1 MTAPAQSEP
10 EPGAGGRFWRIAGAG
25 VLFQG
30 GVAAIDANT
39 ILAALVFGMTGSAVA
54 VGAASAITRYGWL
67 FPQIFIAYAAQ
78 RRSRRMP
85 FYAFGAFGRAGCLF
99 AVAALLWLGG
109 GLPPALLIA
118 AFFTLW
124 TAYAFISGV
133 VAVPYN
139 DIVARSIP
147 SHFRSRMLALRFF
160 GGGLLALAVAGA
172 AHGIFNRLDFYPGYA
187 VVVLLAAVVLTA
199 SATCFVSGGEPAA
212 PPQRPADGFAAF
224 LRDGLVVLRTDRR
237 FRMFLAVQWLAGMV
251 SMALPFYILQL
262 PSSMSKVGIAGILLA
277 AQTAGALASNPLWG
291 WWGDARG
298 KLSLLALVS
307 RLNAVA
313 PAAMLIWIVWVG
325 SAGAGPAGAVP
336 AVPWFAAMFFV
347 LGAVGNGRTIAYLG
361 YLMEISPDD
370 RRPAYSGYFNALAA
384 PAALL
389 PIAGAG
395 LAAATSFTVVFAA
408 ALAAAILQ
416 VAALRLLDAAPRAR
430 NK

>member
-1 MTAPAQSEP
+1 MTAPAQTEP
-10 EPGAGGRFWRIAGAG
+10 QAGAGGRFWRIAGAG

-30 GVAAIDANT
+30 GGAAIDANT

-67 FPQIFIAYAAQ
+67 CPQIFIAYAAQ
-78 RRSRRMP
+78 RRRRRMP
-85 FYAFGAFGRAGCLF
+85 FYVFGAFGRAFCLF
-99 AVAALLWLGG
+99 LVAALLWLGG

-118 AFFTLW
+118 AFFVLW
-124 TAYAFISGV
+124 TAYAFVSGV

-172 AHGIFNRLDFYPGYA
+172 AYGLLNRLDFYAGYA
-187 VVVLLAAVVLTA
+187 AVVLLAAVVMAA

-224 LRDGLVVLRTDRR
+224 LRDGLAVVRTDRR
-237 FRMFLAVQWLAGMV
+237 FRMFLTVQWLAGAV

-262 PSSMSKVGIAGILLA
+262 PPSVSMLGIAGILLA

-313 PAAMLIWIVWVG
+313 PAAMLIWIAWVE
-325 SAGAGPAGAVP
+325 PAGAVP
-336 AVPWFAAMFFV
+336 AVPWFAALFFV

-389 PIAGAG
+389 PILGAG
-395 LAAATSFTVVFAA
+395 LAALTSFTVVFAA

-416 VAALRLLDAAPRAR
+416 VAALRLLDSSPQAG
-430 NK
+430 KE

>member
-1 MTAPAQSEP
+1 MTAPARTER

-30 GVAAIDANT
+30 GAAAIDANT

-109 GLPPALLIA
+109 GVPPALLIA
-118 AFFTLW
+118 AFFALW

-147 SHFRSRMLALRFF
+147 SRFRSRMLALRFF

-187 VVVLLAAVVLTA
+187 AVVLLAAVVLAA

-212 PPQRPADGFAAF
+212 PPQHPADGFAAF
-224 LRDGLVVLRTDRR
+224 LRDGLAVLRTDRR
-237 FRMFLAVQWLAGMV
+237 FRMFLTVQWLAGMV

-262 PSSMSKVGIAGILLA
+262 PSDVSKVGIAGILLA

-313 PAAMLIWIVWVG
+313 PAAMLIWIAW
-325 SAGAGPAGAVP
+325 AGQAGAVP

-395 LAAATSFTVVFAA
+395 LAAATSFTVGFAA
-408 ALAAAILQ
+408 ALAAILQ
-416 VAALRLLDAAPRAR
+416 VAALRLLIVAPEAG
-430 NK
+430 KT